1 MKDSITLDDLIFY
14 AYCETEDLEEKR
26 IFDSSAVDEKFRNEF
41 MSMFLD
47 SKTVSPDRKIID
59 NIMSYARA
67 LCVIKTERAGVLN
80 FIMN

>member
-1 MKDSITLDDLIFY
+1 MKDSYTLDDLIFY
-14 AYCETEDLEEKR
+14 AYCETEDLGETR
-26 IFDSSAVDEKFRNEF
+26 LFDNSKAEEKFRNEF
-41 MSMFLD
+41 KSMFLD
-47 SKTVSPDRKIID
+47 SKKVSPDRRLID

>member
-14 AYCETEDLEEKR
+14 AYCETEDLEEKS
-26 IFDSSAVDEKFRNEF
+26 IFDNSKAEEKFRNEF
-41 MSMFLD
+41 KCMFLD
-47 SKTVSPDRKIID
+47 SKTVSPDRRIVD
-59 NIMSYARA
+59 NIISYSRA

>member
-1 MKDSITLDDLIFY
+1 MKDSFTLDDLIFF
-14 AYCETEDLEEKR
+14 AYCETSELEERNLFDTSRTDSKLKDEFR
-26 IFDSSAVDEKFRNEF
+26 DLFIDSSKVAPEKR
-41 MSMFLD
+41 
-47 SKTVSPDRKIID
+47 IID